1 MKFYILFLVTR
12 NAKKAKKKEDADQN
26 PEYET
31 PETDSEKEEGATSTS
46 TSDTEDEE
54 EEEKAINTT
63 SVKHNTKSITTRCV
77 KNFYTNFFNNHKY
90 IFLKIRKIHF
100 LFYDFLFYD
109 FLFLFSGLM

>member
-12 NAKKAKKKEDADQN
+12 NAKKAKKKDDADQN

-31 PETDSEKEEGATSTS
+31 PETDSEKEGATSTS

-54 EEEKAINTT
+54 EEAKSNTT